1 MYKFELPL
9 NERTRRLM
17 SIENIFLRLN
27 DQISACQA
35 DSSGIGC
42 FESYFNMRG
51 TASRT
56 DIKIEISQ
64 ELEKLILKKKQ
75 LPKTK
80 KNIDQIKNLID
91 EKKGL
96 DRVNLPQGNFFGN
109 DKFLQEIKTSSL
121 SLTGIVSS
129 DLPQLQL
136 WLKQL
141 SPKNKQQYFLNK
153 IDPYLPIFKSILIYL
168 NTLRDSVKF
177 QSIDSN
183 DNGLVS
189 YQLDPSCRHDL
200 VQLQIPQKLNL
211 YPNLTSNKYAINIQ
225 FSSLSKNTNNRNNNK
240 KLKFKMGVSK
250 Q

>member
-17 SIENIFLRLN
+17 SIENIFLRLKN
-27 DQISACQA
+27 QINSCRA
-35 DSSGIGC
+35 DFSEIGC
-42 FESYFNMRG
+42 FELYFIMRG
-51 TASRT
+51 TASRA
-56 DIKIEISQ
+56 DIKIEITQ

-80 KNIDQIKNLID
+80 KNIDQIKKLMD
-91 EKKGL
+91 EKRGL
-96 DRVNLPQGNFFGN
+96 DKVNLPQGNFFGN

-121 SLTGIVSS
+121 SPTGIASS

-141 SPKNKQQYFLNK
+141 SPKAKQQYFLNK
-153 IDPYLPIFKSILIYL
+153 IDPYLPIFKSISIYL
-168 NTLRDSVKF
+168 TTLRESVKYE
-177 QSIDSN
+177 SVDTT
-183 DNGLVS
+183 DNGLIS
-189 YQLDPSCRHDL
+189 YQLDPSSRHDL

-211 YPNLTSNKYAINIQ
+211 YPNLTSNKYTINIH
-225 FSSLSKNTNNRNNNK
+225 FSSHTQDTNIGK
-240 KLKFKMGVSK
+240 KIKFKMGVSE